1 MRFTA
6 PILAL
11 FMVLTASPAVAQKN
25 CKKGKPCGNSCIAMN
40 KTCRIGSTSSTK
52 GTTSGTSS
60 SSTGTAVAP
69 EGTVAVASTR
79 GTVYYSVAC
88 KAWESLAPANRVFF
102 RSREA
107 AEAKGYRPSAQ
118 KGCEV
123 SPAAASSTT
132 DSSSKADST
141 MTMPLPGSRDS
152 TLAWVAA
159 EGGKIYYRNDPQ
171 CSTIALFG
179 PQRTFFKTAWDAERG
194 GLRRSR
200 EPGC

>member
-1 MRFTA
+1 MRFTT

-25 CKKGKPCGNSCIAMN
+25 CKKGKPCGNSCIAMK
-40 KTCRIGSTSSTK
+40 KTCRIGSTSPTK
-52 GTTSGTSS
+52 GATSSASS
-60 SSTGTAVAP
+60 SSSGTAVAP
-69 EGTVAVASTR
+69 EWAVAVASTR

-88 KAWESLAPANRVFF
+88 KAWQSLAPANRVFF

-123 SPAAASSTT
+123 SPTAGSPTT
-132 DSSSKADST
+132 DSSNVDSVL
-141 MTMPLPGSRDS
+141 MVPLPSMADS

-179 PQRTFFKTAWDAERG
+179 PQRTYFKTAGDAERG
-194 GLRRSR
+194 GLTRSR